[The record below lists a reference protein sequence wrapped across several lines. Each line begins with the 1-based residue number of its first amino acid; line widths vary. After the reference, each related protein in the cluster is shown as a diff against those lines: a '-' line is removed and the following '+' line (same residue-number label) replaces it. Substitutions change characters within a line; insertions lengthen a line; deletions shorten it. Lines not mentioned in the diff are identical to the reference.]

1 MPPAGDGQRQRDA
14 AVSPFIDT
22 EGTAI
27 SPVRVG
33 RRSAGS
39 YSKRSGLGGE
49 EGHLIK
55 QARYTVAARADSPD
69 AAAIWRDAGQGGG
82 ADVSGGIGLGT
93 ERSKFGKVVEGKR

>member
-1 MPPAGDGQRQRDA
+1 MIYSGG
-14 AVSPFIDT
+14 SST
-22 EGTAI
+22 
-27 SPVRVG
+27 
-33 RRSAGS
+33 RSAGS

-93 ERSKFGKVVEGKR
+93 ERSKFGKVVDGKDKGV